1 MPSLLC
7 TNSRRLGLS
16 WAGWEHLACE
26 TEPTLQQEI
35 SSQQLQ
41 RGTKPIKIFAV
52 IITVREGGECS
63 LFASYVIRESNHTT
77 TGCWIS
83 YSIGVDLSCFSNWI
97 LHIPICVPSLAT
109 WLVDRDRS
117 GYGWGLRMWAEPQP
131 THCIPPPLPAFQTTR
146 FLSRLFRT
154 IFTAMLIMRHTR

>member
-26 TEPTLQQEI
+26 TETTLQQEI

-52 IITVREGGECS
+52 IITVREREGGECS
-63 LFASYVIRESNHTT
+63 LFASYVGAIIH
-77 TGCWIS
+77 S
-83 YSIGVDLSCFSNWI
+83 YW
-97 LHIPICVPSLAT
+97 
-109 WLVDRDRS
+109 
-117 GYGWGLRMWAEPQP
+117 
-131 THCIPPPLPAFQTTR
+131 
-146 FLSRLFRT
+146 
-154 IFTAMLIMRHTR
+154 MLDFI